1 MVSHL
6 PVDTPAFFHR
16 GPSPAARLVFFGL
29 VSIALLFLDARY
41 RYLEQV
47 RQVVAVVL
55 HPVQRAAALPGAVI
69 AGVGDYFASKQA
81 LAEENEALKQRLAE
95 TGAKAQGAAT
105 LAQENERLKSLL
117 ETRARLGS
125 GATAVTVLYTG
136 RDAFQ
141 QKLVVDKGRDAGVVA
156 GAAVVDADGIVGQV
170 TRTYPY
176 VAEVTLLTD
185 KDQVIPVKLERNGVR
200 AVMAG
205 AGAGRAPELRF
216 MSPTADVRV
225 GDLLV
230 TSGLDGT
237 YPQGLAVARI
247 ATVERD
253 TGQMF
258 ARITV
263 TPVGGVD
270 RSEQLLVLTRSEA
283 LPPRPE
289 DPIEAEAAKKP
300 GRGRTARGG

>member
-1 MVSHL
+1 MTSHL
-6 PVDTPAFFHR
+6 PVEPPAFFHR

-29 VSIALLFLDARY
+29 ASIALLFLDARY
-41 RYLEQV
+41 QYLEQV
-47 RQVVAVVL
+47 RQAVAVVL
-55 HPVQRAAALPGAVI
+55 HPVQRAAALPGALL
-69 AGVGDYFASKQA
+69 AAVGDHFASKRA
-81 LAEENEALKQRLAE
+81 LTVENEALKQRLAE

-105 LAQENERLKSLL
+105 VAQENERLRSLL
-117 ETRARLGS
+117 GIRARAEG
-125 GATAVTVLYTG
+125 GGIAVEVLYTG

-141 QKLVVDKGRDAGVVA
+141 QKLIVDKGRDAGVVA

-170 TRTYPY
+170 TRTYPF

-185 KDQVIPVKLERNGVR
+185 KDHVIPVKLERNGVR

-247 ATVERD
+247 ASVERD

-258 ARITV
+258 ARIAV
-263 TPVGGVD
+263 APVGGVD
-270 RSEQLLVLTRSEA
+270 RSGQLLVLARTDER
-283 LPPRPE
+283 PPRPE
-289 DPIEAEAAKKP
+289 DPVEPEAAKKA
-300 GRGRTARGG
+300 GRGRAARGG